1 MNPSSSKPMEN
12 QKTDDKNEDDAVFG
26 DESEDSTPK
35 THTTENK
42 PEMTPVEKEKYD
54 RIRSVCFDRG
64 AFSLRV
70 GRVRKRLRGRDRG

>member
-35 THTTENK
+35 THTT
-42 PEMTPVEKEKYD
+42 
-54 RIRSVCFDRG
+54 
-64 AFSLRV
+64 
-70 GRVRKRLRGRDRG
+70 

>member
-1 MNPSSSKPMEN
+1 M
-12 QKTDDKNEDDAVFG
+12 DDKNEDDAVFG

-64 AFSLRV
+64 AFSLRI
-70 GRVRKRLRGRDRG
+70 GRVRKRLRGRN